1 MGKYNSTEQ
10 RISIPL
16 SEYQR
21 LTEDS
26 RVLNKVLDDGWL
38 GWERYILVKDQ
49 LEKEDMNDE
58 K

>member
-10 RISIPL
+10 RITIPL

-26 RVLNKVLDDGWL
+26 RVLNKVVDDGWL
-38 GWERYILVKDQ
+38 GRAHYNLVKEQ

-58 K
+58 

>member
-10 RISIPL
+10 RINIPL

-21 LTEDS
+21 LTLDS
-26 RVLNKVLDDGWL
+26 RLLARAIFDGYL
-38 GWERYILVKDQ
+38 SADRACELEIK

-58 K
+58 

>member
-10 RISIPL
+10 RISVPL

-38 GWERYILVKDQ
+38 GWERYMLVKDQ
-49 LEKEDMNDE
+49 LEEEDMNDE
-58 K
+58 

>member
-21 LTEDS
+21 LTLDS
-26 RVLNKVLDDGWL
+26 RVLTRMCEESSVIANFFLK
-38 GWERYILVKDQ
+38 YIDKIA
-49 LEKEDMNDE
+49 KEDMNDG
-58 K
+58 

>member
-38 GWERYILVKDQ
+38 GWERYMLVKDQ
-49 LEKEDMNDE
+49 LEKEDMSDN
-58 K
+58 